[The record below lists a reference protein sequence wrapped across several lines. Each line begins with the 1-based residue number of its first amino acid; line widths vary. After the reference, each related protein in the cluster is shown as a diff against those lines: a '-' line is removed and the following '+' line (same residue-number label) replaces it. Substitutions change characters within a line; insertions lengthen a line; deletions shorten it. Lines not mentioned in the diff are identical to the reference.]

1 MALEGPLKEFHIQDV
16 FQLLDL
22 GRKTGVLRVTSEL
35 RQTSASVT
43 FDRGGVVAATLG
55 RNPQRFGARLV
66 RTSKISAKDLDRA
79 LALQEKGDS
88 RRLGDILVS
97 LGAIT
102 RRELDRQLKTQIEET
117 ILELLGWTEG
127 HFRFEEGAVSEA
139 LVELPLRIPTEGLL
153 MESARRVDEWSRME
167 DKVPHLRVVPK
178 LPPPESPANGKLD
191 LVPFEWEVLAAVD
204 GQRDLHAL
212 ADLLGKS
219 EFDVA
224 RTIYTLAAAGVVVL
238 DAGAAGENGRD
249 HGTPLAPVRDDI
261 RTLTTRLADEPSS
274 LAFLELGEA
283 LRRRGQLDAAYK
295 VTRGGLARYPALAD
309 AHDLLGRILGD
320 QGDLAGAFDS
330 WAEALR
336 LDPMRIGALKG
347 IAFLYFR
354 AGDVP
359 AALEHLGRA
368 AEVEPDDPAIVQAI
382 ERVRGSTRPAASRD
396 TSPAPMT
403 PDLTTAEPPPAI
415 EPV

>member
-88 RRLGDILVS
+88 RRLGDILVA

-102 RRELDRQLKTQIEET
+102 RRELDRQLRAQIEET
-117 ILELLGWTEG
+117 ILDLLGWTEG
-127 HFRFEEGAVSEA
+127 HFRFEEGAISEA
-139 LVELPLRIPTEGLL
+139 LVEAPIRIPTEGLL
-153 MESARRVDEWSRME
+153 MESARRLDEWSRME

-178 LPPPESPANGKLD
+178 LPPPDSPANGKLD

-212 ADLLGKS
+212 ADVLGKS

-238 DAGAAGENGRD
+238 DAGAPGENGRE
-249 HGTPLAPVRDDI
+249 HGTPLAPVR
-261 RTLTTRLADEPSS
+261 
-274 LAFLELGEA
+274 EA
-283 LRRRGQLDAAYK
+283 LGKGEFETAFTAVQEILRADPLLPEGRRLFGLCQAALGRFRGAAETWK
-295 VTRGGLARYPALAD
+295 SWSRLGTRTPAEEALAPEVE
-309 AHDLLGRILGD
+309 R
-320 QGDLAGAFDS
+320 
-330 WAEALR
+330 LR
-336 LDPMRIGALKG
+336 Q
-347 IAFLYFR
+347 
-354 AGDVP
+354 
-359 AALEHLGRA
+359 A
-368 AEVEPDDPAIVQAI
+368 AEI
-382 ERVRGSTRPAASRD
+382 
-396 TSPAPMT
+396 
-403 PDLTTAEPPPAI
+403 LAE
-415 EPV
+415 ELESYRE

>member
-139 LVELPLRIPTEGLL
+139 LVESPLRIPTEGLL

-249 HGTPLAPVRDDI
+249 HGTPLAPVR
-261 RTLTTRLADEPSS
+261 
-274 LAFLELGEA
+274 EA
-283 LRRRGQLDAAYK
+283 LGKGEFEKAFIAVQEILRADPLMPEGRRLFGLCQAA
-295 VTRGGLARYPALAD
+295 
-309 AHDLLGRILGD
+309 LGR
-320 QGDLAGAFDS
+320 
-330 WAEALR
+330 
-336 LDPMRIGALKG
+336 
-347 IAFLYFR
+347 FR
-354 AGDVP
+354 G
-359 AALEHLGRA
+359 A
-368 AEVEPDDPAIVQAI
+368 AETWKSWSRLGTRTPAEEAIAPEVERLRQA
-382 ERVRGSTRPAASRD
+382 
-396 TSPAPMT
+396 
-403 PDLTTAEPPPAI
+403 AEILA
-415 EPV
+415 EELESYRE